1 MLAFPGLCQYYDQF
15 FYSNQDLSD
24 ALQKEDDML
33 LLAFKNQQRTNNW
46 AAFDTVDDL
55 FSMTNMSTT
64 ESEEFMEAVLTY
76 CKANL
81 VRIIVYIPSP
91 YVTTYKTDQVCSNI
105 VIIIIVFIFLQA
117 MTLITFIANLGG
129 MLGLCMGPSLVSIIE
144 IAFYAA
150 QYFGGETSQNV
161 ERIITSP

>member
-15 FYSNQDLSD
+15 FYSNQHLTD
-24 ALQKEDDML
+24 ALQKEDEML
-33 LLAFKNQQRTNNW
+33 LSAFKDQQRTNSW

-55 FSMTNMSTT
+55 FTKTDMNTT
-64 ESEEFMEAVLTY
+64 ESEEFMEAVLNY

-91 YVTTYKTDQVCSNI
+91 YVTTYKTDQVDSI
-105 VIIIIVFIFLQA
+105 VSIIIVFIFLQA

-129 MLGLCMGPSLVSIIE
+129 MLGLCMGLSLVSVIE
-144 IAFYAA
+144 IIFYSA
-150 QYFGGETSQNV
+150 QYFEEKINKM
-161 ERIITSP
+161 